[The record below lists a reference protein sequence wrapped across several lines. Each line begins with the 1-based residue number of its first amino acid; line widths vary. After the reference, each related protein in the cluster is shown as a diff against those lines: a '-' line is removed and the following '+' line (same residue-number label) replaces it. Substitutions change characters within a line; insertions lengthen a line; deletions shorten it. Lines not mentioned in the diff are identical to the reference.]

1 MKVKTLKY
9 TLRPPFS
16 FESTNFSLLIKKFP
30 RPHVSVLNSNLPFH
44 AYPTRI
50 RIQSQFVS

>member
-1 MKVKTLKY
+1 MTVKTLKY
-9 TLRPPFS
+9 TLRPWFS